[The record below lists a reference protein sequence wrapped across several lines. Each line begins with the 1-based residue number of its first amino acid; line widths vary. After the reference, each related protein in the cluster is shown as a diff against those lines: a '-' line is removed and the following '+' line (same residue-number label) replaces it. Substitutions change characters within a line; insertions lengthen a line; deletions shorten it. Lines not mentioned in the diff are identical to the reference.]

1 MDLRACV
8 VILCG
13 IAIIAA
19 SPDAQARRHGHHFGR
34 HPAFG
39 LVPPS
44 RQDQPV
50 DPPVWPR
57 QPESRS
63 GIRGESRDGW
73 GRGRTV
79 ELTDLIR
86 MCGEL
91 AEQLAVWPITQIEQA
106 VQPTEAQRPALQEV
120 GAVSGEAAHQLRT
133 ACVADV
139 PATLTA
145 RLEAVEKSL
154 EAMLQAT
161 NSVRPR
167 VETFY
172 RLLDDE
178 RKARLVIWMN
188 PAAASD
194 GAEQHVAPTRG
205 RSARLCEAPS
215 SIQLVGL
222 PVERLDFVLQ
232 PTQTQLAAVRAL
244 QSATAKALET
254 LKLNCPTEE
263 ALTPPRRVEITWRR
277 LDALLQAVRI
287 VSPAVREL
295 YELLSDEQK
304 KRLDKT
310 S

>member
-1 MDLRACV
+1 MVLRLCG
-8 VILCG
+8 VILVG
-13 IAIIAA
+13 IAIVVA
-19 SPDAQARRHGHHFGR
+19 SPDAQARRHGHHYGR

-39 LVPPS
+39 LTPAG
-44 RQDQPV
+44 RQDQSV
-50 DPPVWPR
+50 DPSLWPR
-57 QPESRS
+57 QPGSRP
-63 GIRGESRDGW
+63 GMRDDSRNGW
-73 GRGRTV
+73 ARGRTV
-79 ELTDLIR
+79 ELDDLIR

-91 AEQLAVWPITQIEQA
+91 AEQLAVWPIAQIEQA
-106 VQPTEAQRPALQEV
+106 VQPTEAQRAGLAEV
-120 GAVSGEAAHQLRT
+120 GTVSGTAAQQLRA
-133 ACVADV
+133 ACPADA

-145 RLEAVEKSL
+145 RLETVEKTL
-154 EAMLQAT
+154 EAMRQAT
-161 NSVRPR
+161 NSVRPH

-172 RLLDDE
+172 GLLDDE

-194 GAEQHVAPTRG
+194 GAEQRTPASRG

-215 SIQLVGL
+215 SIQFVGL
-222 PVERLDFVLQ
+222 PVERLDYVLQ

-254 LKLNCPTEE
+254 LKLNCPSEE
-263 ALTPPRRVEITWRR
+263 ALTPPKRVEIMWRR
-277 LDALLQAVRI
+277 LDALLQAVRTI
-287 VSPAVREL
+287 SPAVREL

>member
-1 MDLRACV
+1 
-8 VILCG
+8 
-13 IAIIAA
+13 
-19 SPDAQARRHGHHFGR
+19 
-34 HPAFG
+34 
-39 LVPPS
+39 
-44 RQDQPV
+44 
-50 DPPVWPR
+50 
-57 QPESRS
+57 
-63 GIRGESRDGW
+63 
-73 GRGRTV
+73 
-79 ELTDLIR
+79 

-91 AEQLAVWPITQIEQA
+91 AEQLAAWPIAQIEQA

-120 GAVSGEAAHQLRT
+120 GAVSGEAARQLRT
-133 ACVADV
+133 ACVADA
-139 PATLTA
+139 PSTLTA

-172 RLLDDE
+172 GLLDDE

-244 QSATAKALET
+244 QSATTKALET

-263 ALTPPRRVEITWRR
+263 ALTPPRRVEIMWRR

-287 VSPAVREL
+287 VSPAVHEL